1 VSSLSAGQREGIG
14 WFPRCTVEK
23 YSADQTR
30 WARAW
35 LARAGTPGR
44 PLNGSWMRA
53 MFPAPEGGL
62 AYDEG
67 NGVVAAGLAN
77 LALLL
82 TGEAGWPLEPGRACF
97 GVGTDGSPF
106 SPEHAHLSTAE
117 GEGEG
122 RSLYLPM
129 DPGFP
134 RVMGAVTVGGQAT
147 FAEDQACFP
156 WNEWCWAT
164 GGGKPTA
171 GHTLRRVYDE
181 GTSVMMNR
189 KAPPAGFGVK
199 EEGVAW
205 CFRTEISFTG

>member
-1 VSSLSAGQREGIG
+1 VSGLSAAQTEGIG

-23 YSADQTR
+23 YSAGQTR
-30 WARAW
+30 FARAW
-35 LARAGTPGR
+35 LRRAALPARY
-44 PLNGSWMRA
+44 LNGSWMRA
-53 MFPAPEGGL
+53 LLGEPEDGC

-67 NGVVAAGLAN
+67 NGVVLSGLAN
-77 LALLL
+77 LAALL
-82 TGEAGWPLEPGRACF
+82 TGYGYPLEPGRACF
-97 GVGTDGSPF
+97 GVGTDGQPF
-106 SPEHAHLSTAE
+106 NAEHAHLSTAD
-117 GEGEG
+117 GEAEG

-134 RVMGAVTVGGQAT
+134 RVAGAVTVEGQAT

-164 GGGKPTA
+164 GGGRPKP

-189 KAPPAGFGVK
+189 KAPSQGFGVK
-199 EEGVAW
+199 EPGVAW

>member
-23 YSADQTR
+23 YSAEQTR
-30 WARAW
+30 RARAW
-35 LARAGTPGR
+35 LRRASLPGR
-44 PLNGSWMRA
+44 CLNGSWMRV
-53 MFPAPEGGL
+53 MFGEPEGGV

-67 NGVVAAGLAN
+67 NGVALSGLSN
-77 LALLL
+77 LAALL
-82 TGEAGWPLEPGRACF
+82 TGGGYPLEPGRACF
-97 GVGTDGSPF
+97 GVGSDASPF
-106 SPEHAHLSTAE
+106 DPNHAHLSPAGGEAE
-117 GEGEG
+117 D

-134 RVMGAVTVGGQAT
+134 RVAGPVTVEGQAT
-147 FAEDQACFP
+147 FSETDACFP

-164 GGGKPTA
+164 GGGRPRA

-189 KAPPAGFGVK
+189 KARPAGFGVK
-199 EEGVAW
+199 ELGVAW
-205 CFRTEISFTG
+205 CFRTEIVMQG

>member
-1 VSSLSAGQREGIG
+1 VSSLSAGQRDGIG

-30 WARAW
+30 WARGW
-35 LARAGTPGR
+35 LARAGTPRR
-44 PLNGSWMRA
+44 PLNGSWMRV
-53 MFPAPEGGL
+53 MFPEPEGGV
-62 AYDEG
+62 AHDEG
-67 NGVVAAGLAN
+67 NGVVLAGLSN
-77 LALLL
+77 LAALL
-82 TGEAGWPLEPGRACF
+82 TGDGYPLEPGRACF

-106 SPEHAHLSTAE
+106 DPGHAHLSTAE
-117 GEGEG
+117 GEDGG

-134 RVMGAVTVGGQAT
+134 RVTGALTIEGQAT

-156 WNEWCWAT
+156 WMEWCWAT
-164 GGGKPTA
+164 GGGRPRA
-171 GHTLRRVYDE
+171 GHILRRVYDE

-189 KAPPAGFGVK
+189 KAPPGGLGAK

-205 CFRTEISFTG
+205 CFRTEITLS